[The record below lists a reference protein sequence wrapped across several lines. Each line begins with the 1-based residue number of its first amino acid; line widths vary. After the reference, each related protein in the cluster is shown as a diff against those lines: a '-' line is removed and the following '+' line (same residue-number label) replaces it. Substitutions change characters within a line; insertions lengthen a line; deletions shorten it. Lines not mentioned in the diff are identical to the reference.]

1 MFVLAGPRE
10 KFTEGEMNHL
20 KKYLEGGGSILV
32 LLGEGGEKKFD
43 TNLNFFLEEYGIMV
57 NNDGVV
63 RTNYHKYFHPKG
75 NLSMTIYFLEMN
87 IPKKYYNTV
96 PLELTAN

>member
-1 MFVLAGPRE
+1 
-10 KFTEGEMNHL
+10 MNHL

-75 NLSMTIYFLEMN
+75 KISNRGKHCGCCSQGGV
-87 IPKKYYNTV
+87 KKGSWI
-96 PLELTAN
+96 